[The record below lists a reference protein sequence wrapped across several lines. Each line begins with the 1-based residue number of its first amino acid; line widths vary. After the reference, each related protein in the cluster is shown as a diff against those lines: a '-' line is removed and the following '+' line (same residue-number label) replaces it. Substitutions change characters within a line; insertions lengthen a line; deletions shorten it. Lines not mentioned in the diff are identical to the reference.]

1 MSRALFA
8 AVAVLPLMLA
18 AGSAVAQSHGGHG
31 AHAAP
36 ARPPQARPTPAPKPK
51 PRAAAPRR
59 ATPPAP
65 AQAPAVDAHAGH
77 AMSAAPAAAADPHAG
92 HDMGGMQT
100 APAQTPAADPH
111 AGHNMGQTPAAAD
124 PHAGHD
130 MGGMQTAPART
141 PAADPHAGHAMSA
154 APASAAD
161 PHAGHDMS
169 GMQTAPATAPDADPH
184 AGHAMSA
191 APAAA
196 ADPHAGHDMSG
207 MQTAPATAPVADPHA
222 GHNMS
227 PAPAAVADPHAGHD
241 MSAMQTPAADPHA
254 GHDMSA
260 MAGGAPNIPT
270 SVDAVGGRMVETPP
284 PAAAR
289 AAPAHAADLLFDPA
303 VMAASRQ
310 QLLVENGDVRTTA
323 VLIDSI
329 EASFGDGEEGYS
341 WNAQGWT
348 GGDIN
353 RFWWK
358 TEGEGAFDGKLHDA
372 EVQALYSRAV
382 APFWDVQAGVRQ
394 DFRPDGDDTT
404 HLTVGVQGVAPY
416 WFEMSAAAFLSTEG
430 DLTARAE
437 AEYDQRITQKWILQP
452 AIEVA
457 FSASDIPE
465 LEIGSGLTSV
475 TAGLRLRYEIRK
487 EFAPYVGV
495 EWSRSFGDTADYARA
510 RGDDVDATR
519 LVVGI
524 KAWF

>member
-31 AHAAP
+31 GHGAQAAP
-36 ARPPQARPTPAPKPK
+36 ARPQQARPRPAPKPK
-51 PRAAAPRR
+51 PRVAAPQPSR
-59 ATPPAP
+59 ATPPAAAP
-65 AQAPAVDAHAGH
+65 AQAPAV
-77 AMSAAPAAAADPHAG
+77 
-92 HDMGGMQT
+92 
-100 APAQTPAADPH
+100 
-111 AGHNMGQTPAAAD
+111 
-124 PHAGHD
+124 
-130 MGGMQTAPART
+130 
-141 PAADPHAGHAMSA
+141 
-154 APASAAD
+154 
-161 PHAGHDMS
+161 
-169 GMQTAPATAPDADPH
+169 DPH

-207 MQTAPATAPVADPHA
+207 MQTAPAPATQVDPHAGHDMSGHAGHGAQPAPAADPHTGHTMSAAPAVAADPHA
-222 GHNMS
+222 GHDMS
-227 PAPAAVADPHAGHD
+227 GMQMAPATAPAVDPHAGHDMGAAPATAADPHAGHD
-241 MSAMQTPAADPHA
+241 MSAMQTPAADPHAGHDMGQTPAADPHA

-303 VMAASRQ
+303 VMAASRK

-329 EASFGDGEEGYS
+329 EASFGDGEKSYS

-437 AEYDQRITQKWILQP
+437 AEYDQRLTQKWILQP
-452 AIEVA
+452 AVEVA

-495 EWSRSFGDTADYARA
+495 EWSRSFGDTADYAKA

>member
-1 MSRALFA
+1 MSRTLFA
-8 AVAVLPLMLA
+8 AVAALPLMLA

-31 AHAAP
+31 GHGAHAAP
-36 ARPPQARPTPAPKPK
+36 ARPTQARPTPKPG
-51 PRAAAPRR
+51 PRAAAPQPRR
-59 ATPPAP
+59 VTPPA
-65 AQAPAVDAHAGH
+65 AASAP
-77 AMSAAPAAAADPHAG
+77 AADPHAG
-92 HDMGGMQT
+92 HDMSGMQ
-100 APAQTPAADPH
+100 A
-111 AGHNMGQTPAAAD
+111 
-124 PHAGHD
+124 
-130 MGGMQTAPART
+130 APART
-141 PAADPHAGHAMSA
+141 PAADPHAGHNMS
-154 APASAAD
+154 P
-161 PHAGHDMS
+161 
-169 GMQTAPATAPDADPH
+169 
-184 AGHAMSA
+184 

-207 MQTAPATAPVADPHA
+207 MQTAPADPHA
-222 GHNMS
+222 GHNMGR
-227 PAPAAVADPHAGHD
+227 APA
-241 MSAMQTPAADPHA
+241 SDPHA

-260 MAGGAPNIPT
+260 MAGGAPDIPT

-289 AAPAHAADLLFDPA
+289 AAPVHAADLLFDPA
-303 VMAASRQ
+303 AMAASRK
-310 QLLVENGDVRTTA
+310 QLLAENGDVRITA

-329 EASFGDGEEGYS
+329 EASFGDGEKGYS
-341 WNAQGWT
+341 WNAQGYT

-416 WFEMSAAAFLSTEG
+416 WFEMGAAAFLSTGG
-430 DLTARAE
+430 DLTVRAE
-437 AEYDQRITQKWILQP
+437 VEYDQRITRKWILQP
-452 AIEVA
+452 AIEAA
-457 FSASDIPE
+457 FSASDIPD
-465 LEIGSGLTSV
+465 LETGSGLTSV
-475 TAGLRLRYEIRK
+475 TAALRLRYEIRK

-495 EWSRSFGDTADYARA
+495 AWSRAFGDTADYARA
-510 RGDDVDATR
+510 RGGDVQATR

>member
-8 AVAVLPLMLA
+8 AVAVLPLVLA

-31 AHAAP
+31 THAAP
-36 ARPPQARPTPAPKPK
+36 ARPPQARPTPKPK
-51 PRAAAPRR
+51 PRAAAPQPRR
-59 ATPPAP
+59 VAPPATAPAP
-65 AQAPAVDAHAGH
+65 AP
-77 AMSAAPAAAADPHAG
+77 AADPHAG
-92 HDMGGMQT
+92 HDMGAMPM
-100 APAQTPAADPH
+100 APAADPH
-111 AGHNMGQTPAAAD
+111 AGHHMG
-124 PHAGHD
+124 
-130 MGGMQTAPART
+130 
-141 PAADPHAGHAMSA
+141 S
-154 APASAAD
+154 
-161 PHAGHDMS
+161 
-169 GMQTAPATAPDADPH
+169 
-184 AGHAMSA
+184 

-207 MQTAPATAPVADPHA
+207 MQAPAADPHA
-222 GHNMS
+222 GHNM
-227 PAPAAVADPHAGHD
+227 APATAPQTTANTCTCPKCAEGGAAHDCAMPGASSADPHAGHD
-241 MSAMQTPAADPHA
+241 MSSMSAPPAADPDAGHNLGAAPAAAADPHAGHGMSGMQTAPAADPHAGHTMAPAADPHAGHDMRAMPTPAADPHA

-260 MAGGAPNIPT
+260 MAGGAPNIST
-270 SVDAVGGRMVETPP
+270 SVDTVGGRMVETPP

-303 VMAASRQ
+303 VMAASRK

-329 EASFGDGEEGYS
+329 EAGFGDGEESYS

-394 DFRPDGDDTT
+394 DFRPHGDDTT

-437 AEYDQRITQKWILQP
+437 AEYDQRLTQKWILQP
-452 AIEVA
+452 ALEVA
-457 FSASDIPE
+457 LSASDIPE
-465 LEIGSGLTSV
+465 LEIGSGLSSV

-495 EWSRSFGDTADYARA
+495 EWSRSFGDTADYAKA

-519 LVVGI
+519 FVVGI

>member
-18 AGSAVAQSHGGHG
+18 AGSALAQTHGGHAGHG

-36 ARPPQARPTPAPKPK
+36 ARPPQARPRLAPKPK
-51 PRAAAPRR
+51 PRAAAPR
-59 ATPPAP
+59 P
-65 AQAPAVDAHAGH
+65 
-77 AMSAAPAAAADPHAG
+77 AAPAAPMAADPHAG
-92 HDMGGMQT
+92 HDMSGHAGHGAQP
-100 APAQTPAADPH
+100 APVDPH
-111 AGHNMGQTPAAAD
+111 AS
-124 PHAGHD
+124 HA
-130 MGGMQTAPART
+130 T
-141 PAADPHAGHAMSA
+141 SA
-154 APASAAD
+154 APAAATD

-169 GMQTAPATAPDADPH
+169 GMQTAPAADPH
-184 AGHAMSA
+184 AGHNM
-191 APAAA
+191 APA
-196 ADPHAGHDMSG
+196 ADPHAGHDMG
-207 MQTAPATAPVADPHA
+207 QT
-222 GHNMS
+222 S
-227 PAPAAVADPHAGHD
+227 
-241 MSAMQTPAADPHA
+241 AADPHA

-303 VMAASRQ
+303 AMAAARK
-310 QLLVENGDVRTTA
+310 QLLAENGDVRTTA
-323 VLIDSI
+323 VLIDTL

-358 TEGEGAFDGKLHDA
+358 TEGEGAFDGKLHGA

-394 DFRPDGDDTT
+394 DIRPDGDDTT
-404 HLTVGVQGVAPY
+404 HLTFGVQGVAPY
-416 WFEMSAAAFLSTEG
+416 WFEMSAAAFLSTDG

-437 AEYDQRITQKWILQP
+437 AEYDQRLTQKWILQP

-457 FSASDIPE
+457 LSASDIPE
-465 LEIGSGLTSV
+465 LEMGSGLTSV

-495 EWSRSFGDTADYARA
+495 EWSRSFGDTADYAKV
-510 RGDDVDATR
+510 RGDDVEATR
-519 LVVGI
+519 FVVGI

>member
-8 AVAVLPLMLA
+8 AAAVLPLMLA
-18 AGSAVAQSHGGHG
+18 AGSAAAQSHGGHAGHG

-36 ARPPQARPTPAPKPK
+36 ARSSQARPPQARPTSKPR
-51 PRAAAPRR
+51 PRAAAPQPRR
-59 ATPPAP
+59 VAP
-65 AQAPAVDAHAGH
+65 
-77 AMSAAPAAAADPHAG
+77 
-92 HDMGGMQT
+92 
-100 APAQTPAADPH
+100 PAQTPAADPH
-111 AGHNMGQTPAAAD
+111 AGHDMAAM
-124 PHAGHD
+124 P
-130 MGGMQTAPART
+130 TAPAPAPA
-141 PAADPHAGHAMSA
+141 PAADPHAGHNMGA
-154 APASAAD
+154 APSASAD

-169 GMQTAPATAPDADPH
+169 GMQRAPAQAPAADPH
-184 AGHAMSA
+184 AGHNM
-191 APAAA
+191 APATPPQTTDKTCTCPKCAEGGMA
-196 ADPHAGHDMSG
+196 HDCAMPGASSTDPHAGHDMSG
-207 MQTAPATAPVADPHA
+207 MQMAPAPTPAADPHA
-222 GHNMS
+222 GHNM
-227 PAPAAVADPHAGHD
+227 G
-241 MSAMQTPAADPHA
+241 QTPAADPHA

-303 VMAASRQ
+303 VMAASRK

-323 VLIDSI
+323 VMIDSI
-329 EASFGDGEEGYS
+329 EAGFGDGEKSYS

-372 EVQALYSRAV
+372 EIQALYSRAI

-452 AIEVA
+452 ALEMA

-465 LEIGSGLTSV
+465 LEMGSGLSSV

-495 EWSRSFGDTADYARA
+495 EWSRSFGDTADYAKA
-510 RGDDVDATR
+510 RGDDPEDTR

>member
-18 AGSAVAQSHGGHG
+18 AGSAVAQTHGGHG

-51 PRAAAPRR
+51 PRAAAPQPRR
-59 ATPPAP
+59 ATPPVPVATDP
-65 AQAPAVDAHAGH
+65 HAGH
-77 AMSAAPAAAADPHAG
+77 DMSGMQAAAAPAAAADPHAG
-92 HDMGGMQT
+92 HDMSSMQAAPSTPPAADPHAGHNMGAAPAAADPHAGHDMSGMQM

-111 AGHNMGQTPAAAD
+111 AGHNMSPAPAAVD

-130 MGGMQTAPART
+130 MSAMQMAPAQA
-141 PAADPHAGHAMSA
+141 PAADPHAGHNMGAV
-154 APASAAD
+154 
-161 PHAGHDMS
+161 
-169 GMQTAPATAPDADPH
+169 
-184 AGHAMSA
+184 
-191 APAAA
+191 PAAA

-207 MQTAPATAPVADPHA
+207 MQAAPAQAPAADPHA
-222 GHNMS
+222 GHNMGQ
-227 PAPAAVADPHAGHD
+227 APVADPHAGHD
-241 MSAMQTPAADPHA
+241 MS
-254 GHDMSA
+254 G

-303 VMAASRQ
+303 VMAASRK
-310 QLLVENGDVRTTA
+310 QLLVENGDIRSTA
-323 VLIDSI
+323 VLINSI
-329 EASFGDGEEGYS
+329 ESSFGDGEKGYS

-358 TEGEGAFDGKLHDA
+358 TEGEGAFDGKLHEA
-372 EVQALYSRAV
+372 EVQALYSRAI

-394 DFRPDGDDTT
+394 DFRPDGEDTT

-416 WFEMSAAAFLSTEG
+416 WFEMSAAAFLSTKG
-430 DLTARAE
+430 NLTARAE

-457 FSASDIPE
+457 LSASDIPE

-487 EFAPYVGV
+487 EFAPYVGA

>member
-1 MSRALFA
+1 MKTLALA
-8 AVAVLPLMLA
+8 LAPLILA
-18 AGSAVAQSHGGHG
+18 ASPAVAQSHAG
-31 AHAAP
+31 
-36 ARPPQARPTPAPKPK
+36 
-51 PRAAAPRR
+51 
-59 ATPPAP
+59 
-65 AQAPAVDAHAGH
+65 HAGH
-77 AMSAAPAAAADPHAG
+77 APAAPAPVQQTTPPAAEPAHDCPMMREGRPCPMHGKPPEDPHAG
-92 HDMGGMQT
+92 HDMSGMQA
-100 APAQTPAADPH
+100 APTQTPAV
-111 AGHNMGQTPAAAD
+111 
-124 PHAGHD
+124 
-130 MGGMQTAPART
+130 
-141 PAADPHAGHAMSA
+141 
-154 APASAAD
+154 D

-169 GMQTAPATAPDADPH
+169 GMQTAPAQTPAVDPH
-184 AGHAMSA
+184 AGHDMSGTQM
-191 APAAA
+191 APAQTPTVDPHAGHNMSQVPA
-196 ADPHAGHDMSG
+196 PTADPHAGHDMSG
-207 MQTAPATAPVADPHA
+207 
-222 GHNMS
+222 
-227 PAPAAVADPHAGHD
+227 
-241 MSAMQTPAADPHA
+241 
-254 GHDMSA
+254 

-270 SVDAVGGRMVETPP
+270 SVDSVSGRMVETPP

-303 VMAASRQ
+303 VMAASRR

-323 VLIDSI
+323 VFVDSI

-358 TEGEGAFDGKLHDA
+358 TEGEGDFGGKLHEA
-372 EVQALYSRAV
+372 EVQALYSRAI

-404 HLTVGVQGVAPY
+404 YLTVGVQGVAPY
-416 WFEMSAAAFLSTEG
+416 WFEMNAAAFLSTEG

-437 AEYDQRITQKWILQP
+437 VEYDQRITQKWIVQP

-457 FSASDIPE
+457 MSASDIPE

-495 EWSRSFGDTADYARA
+495 EWSRSLGDTADYARA
-510 RGDDVDATR
+510 RDEDAEDVR
-519 LVVGI
+519 LIVGI

>member
-8 AVAVLPLMLA
+8 AVAALPLMLA

-31 AHAAP
+31 GHGAHAAP
-36 ARPPQARPTPAPKPK
+36 ARPAQARPPQARPRPAPK
-51 PRAAAPRR
+51 PRAAAPRPRR
-59 ATPPAP
+59 ATPPATAPAADPRAGHDMGAMPTAP
-65 AQAPAVDAHAGH
+65 AQAPAADPHAGH
-77 AMSAAPAAAADPHAG
+77 DMGAASAAAADPHAG
-92 HDMGGMQT
+92 HDMSAMQR

-111 AGHNMGQTPAAAD
+111 AGHDMAPATAPQTTDKTCTCPKCAEGAAAHDCAMPGAASAD

-130 MGGMQTAPART
+130 MGGM
-141 PAADPHAGHAMSA
+141 SA
-154 APASAAD
+154 APAAD
-161 PHAGHDMS
+161 PHAGHDM
-169 GMQTAPATAPDADPH
+169 G
-184 AGHAMSA
+184 A

-207 MQTAPATAPVADPHA
+207 MQSAPAADPHA
-222 GHNMS
+222 GHNM
-227 PAPAAVADPHAGHD
+227 G
-241 MSAMQTPAADPHA
+241 QTPAADPHA

-260 MAGGAPNIPT
+260 MTGGAPNIPT

-303 VMAASRQ
+303 AMAASRR
-310 QLLVENGDVRTTA
+310 QLLAENGDVRITA

-329 EASFGDGEEGYS
+329 EASFGDGEKGYG
-341 WNAQGWT
+341 WNAQGYT

-358 TEGEGAFDGKLHDA
+358 TEGEGDFDGKLHDA

-382 APFWDVQAGVRQ
+382 APFWDVQVGVRQ

-404 HLTVGVQGVAPY
+404 HLTVGIQGVAPY
-416 WFEMSAAAFLSTEG
+416 WFEMSATAFLSTEG

-437 AEYDQRITQKWILQP
+437 AEYDQRLTQKWILQP
-452 AIEVA
+452 AIEIA
-457 FSASDIPE
+457 LSASDIPE
-465 LEIGSGLTSV
+465 LEMGSGLTSV

-519 LVVGI
+519 FVIGI

>member
-18 AGSAVAQSHGGHG
+18 AGSAVAQTHGGHAGHG
-31 AHAAP
+31 AQAAP
-36 ARPPQARPTPAPKPK
+36 ARPPQARPRPAPK
-51 PRAAAPRR
+51 PRAAESQPQR
-59 ATPPAP
+59 ATPPVP
-65 AQAPAVDAHAGH
+65 AQAPAV
-77 AMSAAPAAAADPHAG
+77 
-92 HDMGGMQT
+92 
-100 APAQTPAADPH
+100 
-111 AGHNMGQTPAAAD
+111 
-124 PHAGHD
+124 
-130 MGGMQTAPART
+130 
-141 PAADPHAGHAMSA
+141 
-154 APASAAD
+154 D

-169 GMQTAPATAPDADPH
+169 GHAGHGAQPAADPH

-196 ADPHAGHDMSG
+196 ADPHVGHDMSG
-207 MQTAPATAPVADPHA
+207 MQTAPAADPHA
-222 GHNMS
+222 GHNM
-227 PAPAAVADPHAGHD
+227 APAADPHAGHD
-241 MSAMQTPAADPHA
+241 MGRTPASDPHA

-270 SVDAVGGRMVETPP
+270 SADAVGGRMVETPP

-303 VMAASRQ
+303 VMAAARK
-310 QLLVENGDVRTTA
+310 QLLAENGDVRTTA
-323 VLIDSI
+323 VLIDTL
-329 EASFGDGEEGYS
+329 EAGFDDGDEGYS

-404 HLTVGVQGVAPY
+404 HLTLGVQGVAPY
-416 WFEMSAAAFLSTEG
+416 WFEVSAAAFLSTEG

-437 AEYDQRITQKWILQP
+437 AEYDQRLTQKWILQP
-452 AIEVA
+452 AIEIA
-457 FSASDIPE
+457 LSASDIPE
-465 LEIGSGLTSV
+465 LEMGSGLTSV

-510 RGDDVDATR
+510 RGDDVEATR
-519 LVVGI
+519 FVVGI

>member
-18 AGSAVAQSHGGHG
+18 AGAAVAQSHGGHAGHG
-31 AHAAP
+31 AQAAP
-36 ARPPQARPTPAPKPK
+36 ARPPQARPTPASKPK

-59 ATPPAP
+59 ATPPAS
-65 AQAPAVDAHAGH
+65 AQAP
-77 AMSAAPAAAADPHAG
+77 
-92 HDMGGMQT
+92 
-100 APAQTPAADPH
+100 
-111 AGHNMGQTPAAAD
+111 
-124 PHAGHD
+124 
-130 MGGMQTAPART
+130 
-141 PAADPHAGHAMSA
+141 
-154 APASAAD
+154 AAD

-169 GMQTAPATAPDADPH
+169 
-184 AGHAMSA
+184 S

-207 MQTAPATAPVADPHA
+207 MQTAPATAPA
-222 GHNMS
+222 
-227 PAPAAVADPHAGHD
+227 ADPHAGHD
-241 MSAMQTPAADPHA
+241 MSAMQTSPAQPAVSDPHAGHDMSAVPPAADPHA

-289 AAPAHAADLLFDPA
+289 AAPAHAADLLFDPV
-303 VMAASRQ
+303 VMAASRK
-310 QLLVENGDVRTTA
+310 QLLVENGDIRSTA

-329 EASFGDGEEGYS
+329 EASFGDGEETYS

-358 TEGEGAFDGKLHDA
+358 TEGEGAFDGKLHEA
-372 EVQALYSRAV
+372 EVQALYSRAI

-416 WFEMSAAAFLSTEG
+416 WFEMNAAAFLSTEG

-452 AIEVA
+452 AVEVA

-495 EWSRSFGDTADYARA
+495 EWSRSLGDTADYAKA
-510 RGDDVDATR
+510 RGEDPEDFR

>member
-1 MSRALFA
+1 MSRPLFA

-18 AGSAVAQSHGGHG
+18 AGSALAQTHGGHAGHG
-31 AHAAP
+31 AQAAP
-36 ARPPQARPTPAPKPK
+36 ACPPQARSRPAPKPK
-51 PRAAAPRR
+51 PSA
-59 ATPPAP
+59 ATPRVTPRVAT
-65 AQAPAVDAHAGH
+65 
-77 AMSAAPAAAADPHAG
+77 DPHAG
-92 HDMGGMQT
+92 HDERG
-100 APAQTPAADPH
+100 AQ
-111 AGHNMGQTPAAAD
+111 
-124 PHAGHD
+124 
-130 MGGMQTAPART
+130 
-141 PAADPHAGHAMSA
+141 A
-154 APASAAD
+154 AP
-161 PHAGHDMS
+161 
-169 GMQTAPATAPDADPH
+169 
-184 AGHAMSA
+184 

-207 MQTAPATAPVADPHA
+207 MQIAPAADPHA
-222 GHNMS
+222 GHSM
-227 PAPAAVADPHAGHD
+227 APAADPHAGHD

-270 SVDAVGGRMVETPP
+270 SVDAVGGRMLETPP

-303 VMAASRQ
+303 VMAASRK
-310 QLLVENGDVRTTA
+310 QLLAENGDVRTTA
-323 VLIDSI
+323 VLIDTL
-329 EASFGDGEEGYS
+329 EAGFGDGEEGYS

-358 TEGEGAFDGKLHDA
+358 TEGEGALDGKLHEA

-457 FSASDIPE
+457 MSASDIPE
-465 LEIGSGLTSV
+465 LEIGAGLTSV

-495 EWSRSFGDTADYARA
+495 EWTRSLGDTADYVKA
-510 RGDDVDATR
+510 RGLDPDAVR
-519 LVVGI
+519 FVVGL
-524 KAWF
+524 KAWL